1 MKKLDLHGVRHID
14 VRPTVIRYV
23 EDHWNSGEEAII
35 VTGHS
40 IKMRALVIEILDEY
54 KLNHEKKVGCITALM
69 E

>member
-14 VRPTVIRYV
+14 VRPAVLRYI
-23 EDHWNSGEEAII
+23 EDNWNSGEEAII

-40 IKMRALVIEILDEY
+40 MKMRALVIEVLDEY
-54 KLNHEKKVGCITALM
+54 KLQHEKKVGCITAVM

>member
-14 VRPTVIRYV
+14 VRPEVIRYV
-23 EDHWNSGEEAII
+23 EDHWNSGEEAVI

-40 IKMRALVIEILDEY
+40 MKMRALVIEVLDEY
-54 KLNHEKKVGCITALM
+54 KLKSEKKVGYITAMM